1 VNAFLLAAAGFILAT
16 VGLGLARLL
25 RGPGDPDRMMAVALL
40 GTGGVAVLLL
50 LGVATG
56 IPGAIDVGV
65 TLALLAAFAAVAF
78 GQEADAAADDTRGGD
93 D

>member
-1 VNAFLLAAAGFILAT
+1 MNGFLLAAAGFILAT

-50 LGVATG
+50 QSVATG
-56 IPGAIDVGV
+56 MPAAVDVGL

-78 GQEADAAADDTRGGD
+78 GQQDDASADRSGGGD